1 MLSNQTGTPGA
12 GANIWTTPRVP
23 LYARIDGLSEFPLPI
38 IVDASKVYNFQNLPY
53 WWLLYAGTLIGKE
66 TANNFYA
73 PSIIGQTTV
82 AYTSGGTSLTV
93 APGTA
98 TAIVNRIG
106 QSGTF
111 ITQGPPA
118 AAGTNA
124 LITTTFS
131 AVNTTTGVITV
142 TSLGA
147 NMVSGALIQ
156 PTDGSQTPLGMIC
169 DTTGVKFT
177 DWTNL
182 NLVNNYVA
190 RMAIGGI
197 VNTNLVCNFPADIS
211 IRAALQA
218 QLPLLQFASN
228 YGF

>member
-1 MLSNQTGTPGA
+1 MLSNQTGTPGV
-12 GANIWTTPRVP
+12 GGGIWATPRDP
-23 LYARIDGLSEFPLPI
+23 LYARIEGLSEFPLPI
-38 IVDASKVYNFQNLPY
+38 LIDATKVYNYQNLPY
-53 WWLLYAGTLIGKE
+53 WWLLYAGTLIGKV
-66 TANNFYA
+66 TASNLYA

-106 QSGTF
+106 SSGTF
-111 ITQGPPA
+111 VTQGPPA

-124 LITTTFS
+124 NITTTFS
-131 AVNTTTGVITV
+131 AVNQTTGVITV

-147 NMVSGALIQ
+147 NMIAGGLIQ
-156 PTDGSQTPLGMIC
+156 PTDGSQVPLGMIC

-197 VNTNLVCNFPADIS
+197 VNESLVVNFPTDTS
-211 IRAALQA
+211 VRAALQA
-218 QLPLLQFASN
+218 QIPLLQFASN